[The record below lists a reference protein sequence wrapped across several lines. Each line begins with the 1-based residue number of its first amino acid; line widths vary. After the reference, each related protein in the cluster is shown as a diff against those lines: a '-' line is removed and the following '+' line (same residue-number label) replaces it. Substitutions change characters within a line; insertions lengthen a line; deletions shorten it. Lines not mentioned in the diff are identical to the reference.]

1 MLSAKDY
8 AHARRLDEKIK
19 MLEDYVFKLEQYEY
33 ICFAKRKLIEASFW
47 DMGIKKKNRGFP
59 QILDVPEDLGIR
71 EIVVAKIYEKLK
83 ELKNELE
90 NYIKA

>member
-1 MLSAKDY
+1 
-8 AHARRLDEKIK
+8 
-19 MLEDYVFKLEQYEY
+19 
-33 ICFAKRKLIEASFW
+33 
-47 DMGIKKKNRGFP
+47 MGIKKKNRGFP

>member
-19 MLEDYVFKLEQYEY
+19 MLEDYVLKLEQYEY

-47 DMGIKKKNRGFP
+47 DTGLKKKNRGFP

-71 EIVVAKIYEKLK
+71 EMVVAKIYEKLK